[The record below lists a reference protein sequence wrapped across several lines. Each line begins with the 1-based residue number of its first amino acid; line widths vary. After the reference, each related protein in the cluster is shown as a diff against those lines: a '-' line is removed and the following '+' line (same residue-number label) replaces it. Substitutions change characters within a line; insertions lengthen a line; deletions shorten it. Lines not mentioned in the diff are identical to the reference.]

1 MNEHPAIQR
10 EENKQARTW
19 GMLCHLA
26 SLLWLIGIPFANILA
41 PLIVWLLKKNDY
53 SFVDEQ
59 GKESMNF
66 QISMTLLTLLAALLI
81 IIKIGIILVFAIGIA
96 NVVFVI
102 IASVK
107 TSNGESYQYPFKI
120 KFIK

>member
-1 MNEHPAIQR
+1 MNENPVINR
-10 EENKQARTW
+10 ENKKQARTW

-26 SLLWLIGIPFANILA
+26 ALLGYIGPLLNLLGPFVVWLI
-41 PLIVWLLKKNDY
+41 KKNEF

-66 QISMTLLTLLAALLI
+66 QITMTLLAVLAMLLI
-81 IIKIGIILVFAIGIA
+81 VIKIGILLIIAIGIA

-107 TSNGESYQYPFKI
+107 TNNGESYQYPFKI
-120 KFIK
+120 RFIK

>member
-1 MNEHPAIQR
+1 MNEQPSIQR
-10 EENKQARTW
+10 EDDKQARTW

-26 SLLWLIGIPFANILA
+26 ALAGYLGPLLNILG
-41 PLIVWLLKKNDY
+41 PFIVWIIKKNEF

-66 QISMTLLTLLAALLI
+66 QITMTLLALFALLLI
-81 IIKIGIILVFAIGIA
+81 VVKIGFLLIFAVGIV
-96 NVVFVI
+96 NLVFVI

-120 KFIK
+120 RFIK

>member
-1 MNEHPAIQR
+1 MSEHFEIQR
-10 EENKQARTW
+10 EDDKQARTW
-19 GMLCHLA
+19 GMLCHLT
-26 SLLWLIGIPFANILA
+26 SLLWLIGIPFANIIA
-41 PLIVWLLKKNDY
+41 PFVVWLLKKNDFP
-53 SFVDEQ
+53 FVDEQ

-66 QISMTLLTLLAALLI
+66 QISMSLAALLAALLI

-107 TSNGESYQYPFKI
+107 TSNGERYRYPYKI
-120 KFIK
+120 RFIK

>member
-1 MNEHPAIQR
+1 MNEQPSIRR
-10 EENKQARTW
+10 EDDKQARTW

-26 SLLWLIGIPFANILA
+26 ALAGYLGPLLNILG
-41 PLIVWLLKKNDY
+41 PFIVWIIKKNEF

-66 QISMTLLTLLAALLI
+66 QITMTVLALLALLLI
-81 IIKIGIILVFAIGIA
+81 VVKIGFLLIFAVGIV
-96 NVVFVI
+96 NLVFVI

-120 KFIK
+120 RFIK

>member
-1 MNEHPAIQR
+1 
-10 EENKQARTW
+10 
-19 GMLCHLA
+19 MLCHLA
-26 SLLWLIGIPFANILA
+26 ALAGYLGPLLNILG
-41 PLIVWLLKKNDY
+41 PFIVWIVKKNEF

-66 QISMTLLTLLAALLI
+66 QITMTLLALLALLLI
-81 IIKIGIILVFAIGIA
+81 VVKIGFLLIFAVGIV
-96 NVVFVI
+96 NLVFVI

-120 KFIK
+120 RFIK

>member
-26 SLLWLIGIPFANILA
+26 ALLGLVGPLLNILG
-41 PLIVWLLKKNDY
+41 PFVVWLMKKNEF

-81 IIKIGIILVFAIGIA
+81 VVKIGIILLLAIWIVD
-96 NVVFVI
+96 VVFVI
-102 IASVK
+102 IASIK

-120 KFIK
+120 KLIK

>member
-1 MNEHPAIQR
+1 MNERPSMQI
-10 EENKQARTW
+10 EDDKQARMW

-26 SLLWLIGIPFANILA
+26 ALAGYLGPLLNILG
-41 PLIVWLLKKNDY
+41 PFFVWIIKKNEF

-66 QISMTLLTLLAALLI
+66 QITMTLLALLALLLI
-81 IIKIGIILVFAIGIA
+81 VVKIGFLLIFAVGIV
-96 NVVFVI
+96 NLVFVI

-120 KFIK
+120 RFIK

>member
-1 MNEHPAIQR
+1 MNENPVITK
-10 EENKQARTW
+10 ENNKQARTL

-26 SLLWLIGIPFANILA
+26 ALLGLVGPLLNILG
-41 PLIVWLLKKNDY
+41 PFIVWIMKKNEFP
-53 SFVDEQ
+53 FVDEQ

-81 IIKIGIILVFAIGIA
+81 VVKIGILLLFVIGIVDVIF
-96 NVVFVI
+96 VV

-107 TSNGESYQYPFKI
+107 TSNGESYRYPFKI
-120 KFIK
+120 RFIK

>member
-1 MNEHPAIQR
+1 MNEQPVM
-10 EENKQARTW
+10 NKEDKKQERTW

-26 SLLWLIGIPFANILA
+26 ALLGLVGPLLNILG
-41 PLIVWLLKKNDY
+41 PFVVWLLKKNDFP
-53 SFVDEQ
+53 FVDEQ

-66 QISMTLLTLLAALLI
+66 QISMTLMALLAALLI
-81 IIKIGIILVFAIGIA
+81 VIKIGFLLLLAIGIV
-96 NVVFVI
+96 NVIFVI

-120 KFIK
+120 RFIK

>member
-1 MNEHPAIQR
+1 MNEHPVINR
-10 EENKQARTW
+10 EEKKEARTW
-19 GMLCHLA
+19 GMFCHLA
-26 SLLWLIGIPFANILA
+26 ALLGLVGPLLNILG
-41 PLIVWLLKKNDY
+41 PFVVWLLKKNEY
-53 SFVDEQ
+53 TFVEEQ

-81 IIKIGIILVFAIGIA
+81 VIKIGFLLLFAIGIV
-96 NVVFVI
+96 NIVFVI

-120 KFIK
+120 RFIK

>member
-1 MNEHPAIQR
+1 MSEHLEIKR

-19 GMLCHLA
+19 GMLCHLIA
-26 SLLWLIGIPFANILA
+26 LLGLVGPLLNILG
-41 PLIVWLLKKNDY
+41 PFVVWLMKKNEF

-66 QISMTLLTLLAALLI
+66 QISVTLLTLLAALLI
-81 IIKIGIILVFAIGIA
+81 VVKIGILLLLAIWIA
-96 NVVFVI
+96 DVVFVI
-102 IASVK
+102 IASLK

-120 KFIK
+120 KLIK

>member
-10 EENKQARTW
+10 EDNKQARTW

-26 SLLWLIGIPFANILA
+26 ALLGFIGPLLNILG
-41 PLIVWLLKKNDY
+41 PFVVWLLKKNEF

-81 IIKIGIILVFAIGIA
+81 VVKIGIVLLFAVGIVDVIF
-96 NVVFVI
+96 VV

-107 TSNGESYQYPFKI
+107 TSNGERYQYPFKI
-120 KFIK
+120 RLIK